1 MGSFFSVV
9 YTKTMYDF
17 LVRFLADGLVIIIA
31 LLGVWALFAKVKGS
45 ERYDIYTRIFM
56 AGITSYVLAKFIGS
70 LWQPE
75 QLRPFERLG
84 LDPGAAYLNNPGFP
98 SDHALLAFFLVFA
111 VGYATKNRT
120 LTVILAFLAVLMC
133 LGRVL
138 ALVHT
143 PLDVTGSL
151 AIVAIGA
158 LWYVGYAKKPSHTH
172 IVKPSKK

>member
-1 MGSFFSVV
+1 MD
-9 YTKTMYDF
+9 M
-17 LVRFLADGLVIIIA
+17 LIRFMADGLVIIIA
-31 LLGVWALFAKVKGS
+31 LVAVGALLLKTPVAD
-45 ERYDIYTRIFM
+45 RYDRFTRVFM
-56 AGITSYVLAKFIGS
+56 AGITPYILAKFIGS

-111 VGYATKNRT
+111 VWFATKNRK
-120 LTVILAFLAVLMC
+120 LTIILAVLAVLMC

-151 AIVAIGA
+151 CIAALGA
-158 LWYVGYAKKPSHTH
+158 VWYAGYAKNALHTD
-172 IVKPSKK
+172 IAQTAKK

>member
-1 MGSFFSVV
+1 M
-9 YTKTMYDF
+9 YTKHMDIIIR
-17 LVRFLADGLVIIIA
+17 LLADGLVIVVA
-31 LLGVWALFAKVKGS
+31 LVAVWALLVKVKGKNK
-45 ERYDIYTRIFM
+45 YDIYTHVFM
-56 AGITSYVLAKFIGS
+56 AGVTSYILAKLIGS

-111 VGYATKNRT
+111 VWFATRSRKLTIT
-120 LTVILAFLAVLMC
+120 LAVLAVLMC
-133 LGRVL
+133 AGRVL

-151 AIVAIGA
+151 VIAAIGS
-158 LWYVGYAKKPSHTH
+158 LWYVAYAKNTLRTHVAKPA
-172 IVKPSKK
+172 KK